1 MDERTQTELR
11 EQSMAE
17 LLARLSRETT
27 LLVRQ
32 EIDLAKAELAARG
45 RAAGSGAALFGVGTV
60 LALGA
65 FGALTATVILAL
77 SLVVAPWL
85 AALIVTVAYAAGA
98 YVMAID
104 AKKKIKEAQSV
115 APDTIETLKEDIEWV
130 KTRKQSGTK

>member
-32 EIDLAKAELAARG
+32 EIDLAKAELTERG

-65 FGALTATVILAL
+65 FGALTATLILAL
-77 SLVVAPWL
+77 SLVIAPWL
-85 AALIVTVAYAAGA
+85 AALVVTVAYAIGA
-98 YVMAID
+98 YVMALD
-104 AKKKIKEAQSV
+104 AKKKLKEAQNV
-115 APDTIETLKEDIEWV
+115 APDTIETLKEDIEWA
-130 KTRKQSGTK
+130 KTRNRSGAR